1 MKLLFPIIGFLL
13 FSLFVPVFAQEEN
26 EILWEKD
33 VLTWDDFQGM
43 VNQLPEGYEEG
54 EFDGFT
60 LTNQYLQ
67 IQWEI
72 SNESPC
78 WYQFTLIKSW
88 PVFVKDG
95 SWVNEKI
102 KDDLELLKHEQT
114 HFDMAEIHARQF
126 NEKVHE
132 ELMEKEF
139 ECPITYES
147 LEEEID
153 EITDS
158 AVLEIFDQITIL
170 QKKMSIDYDNETNHG
185 LNEEAQ
191 LKWNQKISCLL
202 ENTSNKNE
210 CNDSSKIT
218 TEKIPAWIKNNA
230 GWWADGSI
238 DDDSFVQGI
247 QYLIKEGIIKVPITE
262 QEDGTQ
268 NNKIPDWIKN
278 NAGWWAEGSIDDNS
292 FVQGIQ
298 YLIKEGIIQI

>member
-1 MKLLFPIIGFLL
+1 MA
-13 FSLFVPVFAQEEN
+13 SFVPIFAQEAN
-26 EILWEKD
+26 EILWEED
-33 VLTWDDFQGM
+33 VLTWDDFQGI

-72 SNESPC
+72 TNESPC
-78 WYQFTLIKSW
+78 LYQFTLIKSW

-102 KDDLELLKHEQT
+102 KDDLELLKHEQK

-126 NEKVHE
+126 NEKVQE

-139 ECPITYES
+139 ECPTTYEI

-153 EITDS
+153 DITDS

-170 QKKMSIDYDNETNHG
+170 QKKMSSDYDYETSHG
-185 LNEEAQ
+185 LNEEIQ
-191 LKWNQKISCLL
+191 IKWNQKISCLL
-202 ENTSNKNE
+202 ENISNKNE
-210 CNDSSKIT
+210 CNDLSKLT
-218 TEKIPAWIKNNA
+218 SEKIPVWIKNNA

-262 QEDGTQ
+262 HGEGAQ
-268 NNKIPDWIKN
+268 NNKIPDWIKS
-278 NAGWWAEGSIDDNS
+278 NAKWWAEGSIDDDS
-292 FVQGIQ
+292 FVKGIQ
-298 YLIKEGIIQI
+298 YLIEKGIIQI